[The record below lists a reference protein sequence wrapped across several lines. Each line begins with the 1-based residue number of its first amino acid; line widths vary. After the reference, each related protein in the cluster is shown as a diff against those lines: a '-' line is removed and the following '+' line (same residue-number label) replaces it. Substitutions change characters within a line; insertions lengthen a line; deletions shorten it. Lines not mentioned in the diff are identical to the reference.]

1 MNKSIKIKSL
11 ILIVSFIGFSFCC
24 EPEEI
29 TKEVDDI
36 EIIYDDS
43 LQQYVQKPIKKTETG
58 SEKMY
63 NYFPLYD
70 SEGNPLL
77 DGEGKPRTHKIPIM
91 KDIQEI
97 KQELIYDS
105 NGNIQ
110 YEDDL
115 DTDGNQ
121 QIVYEYDT
129 RFLNADGSLIATEA
143 EYLTK
148 KNAGENVYIACFV
161 GCTYHCG

>member
-1 MNKSIKIKSL
+1 MCIRDSDATIQGYIEKVVTRTEQSR
-11 ILIVSFIGFSFCC
+11 
-24 EPEEI
+24 EEI
-29 TKEVDDI
+29 FETVP
-36 EIIYDDS
+36 IYDA
-43 LQQYVQKPIKKTETG
+43 QGIQKVD
-58 SEKMY
+58 EK
-63 NYFPLYD
+63 
-70 SEGNPLL
+70 GNL
-77 DGEGKPRTHKIPIM
+77 RTYERPIM

-97 KQELIYDS
+97 KQELIFDS

-115 DTDGNQ
+115 DADGNQ

-129 RFLNADGSLIATEA
+129 RFLNADGTLITTEA

-148 KNAGENVYIACFV
+148 KNAGENVNIACFV

>member
-1 MNKSIKIKSL
+1 MKT
-11 ILIVSFIGFSFCC
+11 
-24 EPEEI
+24 I
-29 TKEVDDI
+29 TKTKK
-36 EIIYDDS
+36 EI
-43 LQQYVQKPIKKTETG
+43 
-58 SEKMY
+58 
-63 NYFPLYD
+63 
-70 SEGNPLL
+70 
-77 DGEGKPRTHKIPIM
+77 
-91 KDIQEI
+91 
-97 KQELIYDS
+97 IYDS

-115 DTDGNQ
+115 DENGNQ

-129 RFLNADGSLIATEA
+129 RFLNPDGTLITTEE